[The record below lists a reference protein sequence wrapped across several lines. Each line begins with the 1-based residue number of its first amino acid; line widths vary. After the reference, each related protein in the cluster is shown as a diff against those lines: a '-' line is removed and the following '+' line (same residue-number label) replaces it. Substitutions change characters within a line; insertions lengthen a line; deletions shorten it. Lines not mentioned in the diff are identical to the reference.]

1 MSFNDQEVNL
11 TIQGK
16 DLFSAEAKKS
26 EQALQE
32 LGRESERL
40 NEQLD
45 DLKQQQEAIR
55 AIDEL
60 TDSISRNE
68 QAFSDNSVALDQL
81 KREQKQAAT
90 EVKTLETAQ
99 REAAASTAKVET
111 EYQQTAAQ
119 LAQYDSQV
127 AATRAEVERLSAT
140 QGKGAQATAA
150 QAQALSKAKADLQ
163 QLETTQRST
172 AASAEKLSQELE
184 QERRGLNQLNTAV
197 DEASRKKA
205 DYALKVKTASSEL
218 TQLGTSV
225 NRNKQ
230 ELGKQQAVLQK
241 AGVDMERLGDA
252 SKELKLKQAA
262 AEQALK
268 GVNEKLTV
276 HNALL
281 QNNKTVA
288 VAANTQTALTTKA
301 VQTLA
306 KAYAALLTAQ
316 QAVTAV
322 KSGVEN
328 YGELEAAIT
337 KVEKTTGNAR
347 ETVVKMA
354 AELKELGEKVTPTST
369 NELLR
374 MAEVAGQLGTKSTE
388 DILNLVAAADAL
400 GLSTNL
406 AGDEAAT
413 MLARILGMTNE
424 GIPQIQNLS
433 SSVVALGNDFA
444 VTEADIVQMTKELV
458 SGTREI
464 NLGSA
469 AAAAFGATLA
479 ELGQPA
485 ERSRTAIQ
493 RLGAEI
499 NSASKKGG
507 DSLETLM
514 KITGLTAKQI
524 EQDLGDAP
532 EKVLVK
538 FLEGLQKVKA
548 EGGLVSDALKSMGID
563 GTEATG
569 VLSVLADGTD
579 RLKVALELSNK
590 AYAAGDYHMKEA
602 IKAYATQE
610 SALGRLSNKFHTLT
624 TDIGQAFSYDTD
636 LAIRGAGDA
645 IDKVR
650 EDVVN
655 LVERLPEL
663 VSGFV
668 ELAKAANDFVE
679 TFSDDK
685 VGLFEKA
692 FDRIKLGVNSLA
704 LPLSFITLSAQQAA
718 LDFTKLKNK
727 AAEFFGLKVDTTF
740 IDKLQIKMREL
751 EQNLENNYK
760 DMANAAARMAG
771 ESSIAYEKLLDAS
784 DKYKGA
790 INKLSTE
797 QQASLKNIIDG
808 NKYNADSEKIYRDL
822 TSAIVLANRE
832 LELEAEFKNKAA
844 EASKKKAEADK
855 QGADAASALAASQ
868 SEINI
873 STGQYSITVKEAMAR
888 QAELNQLHEKGILS
902 TETLNNMTALLYASV
917 NNYSIAVDNSNTKT
931 LTQTELTSAFISK
944 RKELQTQYEKGLLT
958 EKELNISLQELAASH
973 TKAVDQSNKSIA
985 ATGLLSDAQL
995 DLQEKILRTEKEV
1008 RDLEAALKDENK
1020 ATAELTLIKAKLAKE
1035 EANLADLKRE
1045 SVELSKIENA
1055 TYVELLILQR
1065 DYEAQLEALDRNF
1078 RAGLLTKQEYD
1089 AQSQILKGTLS
1100 EVNKVVGESS
1110 KKTDENTEATKE
1122 NTKATKDNT
1131 AAGIE
1136 NAKVIAEQLSTIDDF
1151 RGSAAATRDVIVSLN
1166 TEYDYSNATI
1176 QAMTER
1182 LAQLDNQIAG
1192 ADQKRERREINNA
1205 IRMRDWVTQIES
1217 GSLSLQ
1223 ELGELADLANNSVVR
1238 LSDNQLVPLNKA
1250 IDEARS
1256 RFRELADEINK
1267 TTMDIQDRLDTALGN
1282 QKDIAERKFASEL
1295 KEVND
1300 LITTAQAYGDSQLI
1314 NKLQK
1319 SLSDL
1324 KQAQDLERKA
1334 LQAQQATDKQSAAEA
1349 KKQAEASAA
1358 AAKTTAQN
1366 QATATVNTQA
1376 NTQTSTQ
1383 SVANTSD
1390 MQVLQLQVGNST
1402 FNAQMKRSLVTELMN
1417 EIKRLQSVGG

>member
-1 MSFNDQEVNL
+1 MSFKDQEVNL
-11 TIQGK
+11 IIQGK

-32 LGRESERL
+32 LGRESEKL

-45 DLKQQQEAIR
+45 DLKRQQEAIK
-55 AIDEL
+55 AIDSL
-60 TDSISRNE
+60 TESINKGER
-68 QAFSDNSVALDQL
+68 AYVDNAQALDKL
-81 KREQKQAAT
+81 KQEQKQANT
-90 EVKTLETAQ
+90 EAKNLEKSQ
-99 REAAASTAKVET
+99 QDAAASTAKLET
-111 EYQQTAAQ
+111 EYSQTAAQ
-119 LAQYDSQV
+119 LASYDSQL
-127 AATRAEVERLSAT
+127 ASARAEVERLTTT
-140 QGKGAQATAA
+140 QNKGAQAS
-150 QAQALSKAKADLQ
+150 QAQAKALSAAKTDLQ
-163 QLETTQRST
+163 QLEAAQKNT
-172 AASAEKLSQELE
+172 ATSATKLANELE
-184 QERRGLNQLNTAV
+184 QERSELTRLGTEV
-197 DEASRKKA
+197 EKA
-205 DYALKVKTASSEL
+205 GRNKAEYALKVKTASNEL
-218 TQLGTSV
+218 TNLGRSLGSNKAQLD
-225 NRNKQ
+225 
-230 ELGKQQAVLQK
+230 KQQAVLNK
-241 AGVDMERLGDA
+241 AGIDMGKLADA
-252 SKELKLKQAA
+252 SQELKTKQAG
-262 AEQALK
+262 AEAALK
-268 GVNEKLTV
+268 GVNDKLAQHDRLLV
-276 HNALL
+276 ESKNSAKVANA
-281 QNNKTVA
+281 
-288 VAANTQTALTTKA
+288 QTDLTTKA
-301 VQTLA
+301 VSTLA
-306 KAYAALLTAQ
+306 KAYAVLLSAQ
-316 QAVTAV
+316 QAVQTV

-337 KVEKTTGNAR
+337 KVEKTTNLAR
-347 ETVVKMA
+347 DTVVKMA
-354 AELKELGEKVTPTST
+354 DELKNLSENVTPTST

-388 DILNLVAAADAL
+388 DILSLVAAADAL

-413 MLARILGMTNE
+413 MLARILGMTQE
-424 GIPQIQNLS
+424 GIPEIHNLS
-433 SSVVALGNDFA
+433 SAVVALGNDFA
-444 VTEADIVQMTKELV
+444 ITEADIVQMTKEIV

-469 AAAAFGATLA
+469 AAAAFGTTLA

-485 ERSRTAIQ
+485 ERSRTAMQ

-499 NSASKKGG
+499 NEASKKGG
-507 DSLETLM
+507 DSLERLT

-602 IKAYATQE
+602 IKAYADQE
-610 SALGRLSNKFHTLT
+610 SAIGRLQNKFHGLT
-624 TDIGQAFSYDTD
+624 SEIGQAFSDETD
-636 LAIRGAGDA
+636 AAIRAAGAALDA
-645 IDKVR
+645 VDQEVIKLL
-650 EDVVN
+650 EH
-655 LVERLPEL
+655 LPEIGK
-663 VSGFV
+663 GFV
-668 ELAKAANDFVE
+668 ELLGDVDNFIAGTSNSFETLDLTMGIFAN
-679 TFSDDK
+679 
-685 VGLFEKA
+685 GLNA
-692 FDRIKLGVNSLA
+692 IGVSVNSMTLE
-704 LPLSFITLSAQQAA
+704 LS
-718 LDFTKLKNK
+718 KL
-727 AAEFFGLKVDTTF
+727 DTTQKT
-740 IDKLQIKMREL
+740 ILAIASKIMGIEYVTAKQVEDSKLRSKEIQESITRDLDDITNQTK
-751 EQNLENNYK
+751 
-760 DMANAAARMAG
+760 RMKG
-771 ESSIAYEKLLDAS
+771 ESSIAYEGLIKTAVKYRGSIDQLSIAQRNQLNDILLS
-784 DKYKGA
+784 G
-790 INKLSTE
+790 
-797 QQASLKNIIDG
+797 
-808 NKYNADSEKIYRDL
+808 KYNGDLEKTYREL
-822 TSAIVLANRE
+822 TATLVRANRE
-832 LELEAEFKNKAA
+832 TEIEAEFKNKAA
-844 EASKKKAEADK
+844 DASKKKAEEDKKAAEAADALSAS
-855 QGADAASALAASQ
+855 QGAINDSTKAYAQALKDIEAKQATLNSLYEQGKLSADDLVTASA
-868 SEINI
+868 N
-873 STGQYSITVKEAMAR
+873 
-888 QAELNQLHEKGILS
+888 LHQTIKAYNVE
-902 TETLNNMTALLYASV
+902 
-917 NNYSIAVDNSNTKT
+917 VDNSNVKAV
-931 LTQTELTSAFISK
+931 TQTELTSAFITK

-973 TKAVDQSNKSIA
+973 TKSVEQSNKSIA

-1008 RDLEAALKDENK
+1008 RDLEAALKDDSK
-1020 ATAELTLIKAKLAKE
+1020 ASAELTIIKAKLAKE

-1334 LQAQQATDKQSAAEA
+1334 LQAQQAADKQSAAEA
-1349 KKQAEASAA
+1349 KKQAEASATTAKA
-1358 AAKTTAQN
+1358 AAQT
-1366 QATATVNTQA
+1366 QATASVNTQA